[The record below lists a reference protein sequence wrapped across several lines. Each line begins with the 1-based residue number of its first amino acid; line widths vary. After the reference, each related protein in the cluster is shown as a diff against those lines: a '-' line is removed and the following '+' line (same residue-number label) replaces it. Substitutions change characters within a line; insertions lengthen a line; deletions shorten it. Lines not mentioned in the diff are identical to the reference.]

1 LAFESAAGYRS
12 RKSLGWLATGTGLKS
27 YHAWL
32 LVAGGC
38 HVITGEAAKGPAA
51 MASRMKDPDGM
62 YKSHDIW
69 LKQLKLSPETS
80 GPIRR
85 VIITDGWLLGLGQN
99 VIYFLTSYETGKGS
113 GV

>member
-38 HVITGEAAKGPAA
+38 HVITEEAAKGTAA

-62 YKSHDIW
+62 YKGHDIW
-69 LKQLKLSPETS
+69 LKQLKALSENKQLDPS
-80 GPIRR
+80 SHNHR
-85 VIITDGWLLGLGQN
+85 WLAARSWAERYLLPN
-99 VIYFLTSYETGKGS
+99 FV
-113 GV
+113 